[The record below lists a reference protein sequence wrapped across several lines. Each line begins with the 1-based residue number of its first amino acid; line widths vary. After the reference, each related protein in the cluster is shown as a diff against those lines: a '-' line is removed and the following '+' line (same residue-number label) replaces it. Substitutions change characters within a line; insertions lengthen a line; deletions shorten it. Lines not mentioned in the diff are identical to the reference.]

1 MSSINVTNARKDL
14 FRIVDSVNETHEPI
28 EITGKNHSAVLVGE
42 DDWKSIQETLY
53 LTGIPGM
60 RESIIEGLNEP
71 IESLSDKLDW

>member
-1 MSSINVTNARKDL
+1 MNVTNARKDL
-14 FRIVDSVNETHEPI
+14 YRIVDTVNETHEPI
-28 EITGKNHSAVLVGE
+28 EITGKNHSAVLVGK
-42 DDWKSIQETLY
+42 DDWRSIQETLY